1 MAIIGRERHSHP
13 TVGVCPAPK
22 GLQKEIVRTSIVLA
36 VGLVLIAVVIGVTLG
51 RSPSTLAGTNG
62 AQTENVLAIAEGAVG
77 ACQAGETLPAGTSA
91 IRLSLVAIV
100 GARVAVRVLSG
111 SSPLT
116 SGVTGAG
123 WAGSEVTVAV
133 RPLAR
138 TVRDVKVCFGFS
150 DLNGEVEVRGEHTHP
165 SVAAVTGSG
174 QHLRGRIRVEYVRA
188 GHASWLSLLSSIARH
203 MSLGRA
209 ASGIW
214 IVFFALALALSVVA
228 LTSWGI
234 VRELR

>member
-1 MAIIGRERHSHP
+1 M
-13 TVGVCPAPK
+13 
-22 GLQKEIVRTSIVLA
+22 RTSIVLA
-36 VGLVLIAVVIGVTLG
+36 VGLVLTAVIIGVTLG

-100 GARVAVRVLSG
+100 GARVAIRVLSG
-111 SSPLT
+111 SRLLT
-116 SGVTGAG
+116 RGATGAG
-123 WAGSEVTVAV
+123 WAGGEVTVPV

-138 TVRDVKVCFGFS
+138 TVRDVRVCFGFS
-150 DLNGEVEVRGEHTHP
+150 NLNGEVEVRGEDTRP
-165 SVAAVTGSG
+165 TVAAVTSRG
-174 QHLRGRIRVEYVRA
+174 QRLRGRIRVEYVRA
-188 GHASWLSLLSSIARH
+188 GHMTWLSRLSSVARH

-214 IVFFALALALSVVA
+214 IVFFTLALALSVVA